1 MHNIYEAGINWEE
14 LSLNPI
20 FKPIKYF
27 FEFYLLGIGF
37 VGQPDFQ
44 RVFLKTHPEFKNTI
58 ERYNLNVNL
67 EKDGSNIKTES
78 KEYWITLG
86 RMMSIAIFNILESSE
101 YNSILNQE
109 DLFKFTKHLRNGSA
123 HNNKFNISPPVQ
135 RPIIWRDKII
145 DNNLNGT
152 PVFTD
157 FFNPIL
163 LIFLMKD
170 ISDLIAEKEALKTG
184 R

>member
-1 MHNIYEAGINWEE
+1 MDKENINWKE

-20 FKPIKYF
+20 FKPIKDF
-27 FEFYLLGIGF
+27 FEFYLLGVGF
-37 VGQPDFQ
+37 IGQPDFQ
-44 RVFLKTHPEFKNTI
+44 KIFIQTHPELRNTI
-58 ERYNLNVNL
+58 ERYNLNVDL
-67 EKDGSNIKTES
+67 EKDGCIIKTKP

-101 YNSILNQE
+101 YNNILNQE
-109 DLFKFTKHLRNGSA
+109 DLFKFAKHLRNGAA
-123 HNNKFNISPPVQ
+123 HNNKFNISPPVH
-135 RPIIWRDKII
+135 RPIIWKDKII
-145 DNNLNGT
+145 DNSLNGT
-152 PVFTD
+152 NVFID

-170 ISDLIAEKEALKTG
+170 ISDLITKKTPEMG